1 MEKPP
6 ENLSLLEQHIFQQ
19 NQRLIELSGRLKKF
33 CDDANNAI
41 YDAEE
46 KSEEKITTI
55 KWATIGV
62 VICAIFF
69 GGGGYLI
76 GQAVNTISISNA
88 KSDLK
93 EANERASAAVDASKI
108 AAADF
113 EKRLSDEVRKI
124 SEAGGWATTAQG
136 RLAKRFFDSGWGVKV
151 ATCKDANWNI
161 EKVKKENGE
170 IATLCILKPASLFG
184 KEPRSGWEIPQ

>member
-33 CDDANNAI
+33 CDDANAAI

-46 KSEEKITTI
+46 KSEERITTI
-55 KWATIGV
+55 KWAIFGV

-69 GGGGYLI
+69 GGGGYLV
-76 GQAVNTISISNA
+76 GKASNTIAISNA
-88 KSDLK
+88 KAELK
-93 EANERASAAVDASKI
+93 EANERASAAVEASKA

-113 EKRLSDEVRKI
+113 EERLADESQKI
-124 SEAGGWATTAQG
+124 RAAGGWAASPKGQ
-136 RLAKRFFDSGWGVKV
+136 LAKRFFDGGWGEV
-151 ATCKDANWNI
+151 AALCQSSAWDIKKT
-161 EKVKKENGE
+161 EKGTFCVPKRRD
-170 IATLCILKPASLFG
+170 ILG
-184 KEPRSGWEIPQ
+184 GDTNQYGWKIP